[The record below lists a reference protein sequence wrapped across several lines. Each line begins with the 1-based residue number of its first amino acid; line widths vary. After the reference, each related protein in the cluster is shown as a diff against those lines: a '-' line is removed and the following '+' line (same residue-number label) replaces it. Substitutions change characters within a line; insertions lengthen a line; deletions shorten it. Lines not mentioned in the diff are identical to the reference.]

1 MSAKTLQIHL
11 TRFRRFATHLFKA
24 PGAFPSQRTQK
35 TALQKFG
42 RRNAGAV
49 EVVRGDL
56 KTQGYVEFSLAVNL
70 CQLFGLSMIAE
81 NLLKLTSTYNPDG
94 QSLIVARDNLA
105 PNGKNPATAVQ
116 QEGIPTQLRP
126 VNSVNWGEMNNSE
139 IDELLQ
145 IARPSFKFMTPEQ
158 PSQSSHLALDYLQN
172 AGRMEKPD
180 EWKSQINL
188 SSMNIICQDR
198 DNGRP
203 AFHTYQRPIGSR
215 WRRRCR
221 LEDRAAIRNP
231 GWFFNRRLG

>member
-1 MSAKTLQIHL
+1 PNFILVNCDNDTVTVRHSDLKVNL
-11 TRFRRFATHLFKA
+11 THLFKA
-24 PGAFPSQRTQK
+24 CGAFPSQRTQK

-94 QSLIVARDNLA
+94 QSLIVARDNFGTQRKK
-105 PNGKNPATAVQ
+105 PCYSGTTGGHSDTIETSQ
-116 QEGIPTQLRP
+116 Q
-126 VNSVNWGEMNNSE
+126 MNNSE

-145 IARPSFKFMTPEQ
+145 ISRPSFRFMTPEQ

-172 AGRMEKPD
+172 AGRME
-180 EWKSQINL
+180 
-188 SSMNIICQDR
+188 
-198 DNGRP
+198 
-203 AFHTYQRPIGSR
+203 
-215 WRRRCR
+215 
-221 LEDRAAIRNP
+221 
-231 GWFFNRRLG
+231 